1 MLFILCNYDHNV
13 SCMQYQNILELLT
26 SFDQISLTFKYQK
39 YRPNSMNKKTRF
51 VGHKKLSLP

>member
-1 MLFILCNYDHNV
+1 
-13 SCMQYQNILELLT
+13 MQYQNILELLT
-26 SFDQISLTFKYQK
+26 SFDQISLAFKYQK